1 MIELG
6 QTAGGDVI
14 KLDLERLIGS
24 HMCIA
29 ANSGA
34 GKSGLIRRLLEETHG
49 QIQHIV
55 LDVEDEFYTLRE
67 QFDYVIAGAG
77 ADVPATVANATGL
90 ARASLEHGFS
100 LVAQI
105 NDLGDDAPA
114 FVAEFLD
121 SLISAPQRLW
131 RPLLIVVDETQRFA
145 PSVGNT
151 EATKAV
157 KALVQRGRKRGY
169 TGIFASLAMSEINPR
184 LRGLVNNWILGR
196 VGQSLDRD
204 TAAKQLGFRPSSEE
218 ARGLQALEPRH
229 FWGFGPALT
238 PVPTL
243 FRVADVATTP
253 VRPGQAKVPT
263 PPPAEALRAILEGLA
278 SPAVSGAMDESTPAD
293 QKIDQAGAAET
304 RRLEARV
311 EELERTNEKLVQDR
325 DSWKGHAETRL
336 AMILRARTALQADGD
351 EIGSERGERSVEPAA
366 TAAEARRAPPVVTE
380 RPLAAAS
387 PPAAPIGRS
396 GAMSTPGQVQI
407 DGIPIAWTHTALDPE
422 QPAPK
427 GRALQVLGTLV
438 EFMSQHPAARQKGV
452 KEKTWAFLTGT
463 KRDSSTWRGYK
474 AALRGYFAQSGDRV
488 RPTEAGEALFPP
500 PDGSPRGVVQT
511 GEYLVRQFIAGMKPA
526 GAAKILEEL
535 LAAWP
540 ESRTRAHLAVATDA
554 PMASSTFRGYLA
566 PLNNLELIEKD
577 GQSFRLAQDLMEW

>member
-1 MIELG
+1 VNPIVLG
-6 QTAGGDVI
+6 NGSDGEPI
-14 KLDLERLIGS
+14 ILDLERLIGS

-67 QFDYVIAGAG
+67 RFDYVIAGAG
-77 ADVPATVANATGL
+77 ADAPATVANAAGL

-263 PPPAEALRAILEGLA
+263 PPPAEALRAILEGLTA
-278 SPAVSGAMDESTPAD
+278 PAAAPADESSPPD
-293 QKIDQAGAAET
+293 P
-304 RRLEARV
+304 
-311 EELERTNEKLVQDR
+311 KLVQAEAAEISRLRAQVDDLQRANDLVSDDR
-325 DSWKGHAETRL
+325 NRWQRL
-336 AMILRARTALQADGD
+336 ATDRGALLARIHDVLKDD
-351 EIGSERGERSVEPAA
+351 EVQSESGREGRPEEPAA
-366 TAAEARRAPPVVTE
+366 ERRTASPPDAVEARRAP
-380 RPLAAAS
+380 AAAREPHS
-387 PPAAPIGRS
+387 PPPAPIVANITLATKNSVDFGDLS
-396 GAMSTPGQVQI
+396 P
-407 DGIPIAWTHTALDPE
+407 
-422 QPAPK
+422 PK
-427 GRALQVLGTLV
+427 GRVLQVLATLH
-438 EFMSQHPAARQKGV
+438 EFMEQHRGARERGV

-474 AALRGYFAQSGDRV
+474 AALRGFFAQNGDRV
-488 RPTEAGEALFPP
+488 TLTAAGEALFPKNE
-500 PDGSPRGVVQT
+500 GGNRAGVDT

-526 GAAKILEEL
+526 GAATILGKL
-535 LAAWP
+535 LDAWP
-540 ESRTRAHLAVATDA
+540 ESMTRAQLAAAADA
-554 PMASSTFRGYLA
+554 PMGSSTFRGYLA

-577 GQSFRLAQDLMEW
+577 GQDFRLARDLMEW